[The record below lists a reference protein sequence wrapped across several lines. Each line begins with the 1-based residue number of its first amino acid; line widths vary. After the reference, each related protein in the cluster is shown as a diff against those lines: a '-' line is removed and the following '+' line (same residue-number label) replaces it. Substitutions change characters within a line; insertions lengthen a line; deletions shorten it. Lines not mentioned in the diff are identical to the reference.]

1 MITITEN
8 AAAKVREFAA
18 SMPEAEGKHLRIFI
32 QGMGCSGF
40 AYGFTFDDRRDGDT
54 VVEAGELHVLVDP
67 QSAPYLAGSTVDFV
81 EDEQGAGFTVDNPNT
96 TAVGGG
102 GCGGGCSCG

>member
-1 MITITEN
+1 MITITDT
-8 AAAKVREFAA
+8 AITKVKEFAA

-40 AYGFTFDDRRDGDT
+40 AYGFTFDEKRDGDT
-54 VVEAGELHVLVDP
+54 VVDAGELAILVDP

-81 EDEQGAGFTVDNPNT
+81 EDERGAGFTVDNPN
-96 TAVGGG
+96 AAGMDGA